1 MKKKIAGVAIDATT
15 DAACYDALKRLEA
28 IIQRIIPMIDAIPP
42 GMDKSRMLT
51 TYGMVSD
58 CANELRAYL
67 DITKD

>member
-1 MKKKIAGVAIDATT
+1 MKKNIANVPIDPTT
-15 DAACYDALKRLEA
+15 DAACYDALRRVES
-28 IIQRIIPMIDAIPP
+28 IVQQIIPMIDAIPP

-67 DITKD
+67 DITND

>member
-1 MKKKIAGVAIDATT
+1 MKKKIANAPIDPTT
-15 DAACYDALKRLEA
+15 DKACYDALKRLDA

-51 TYGMVSD
+51 TFGMISD
-58 CANELRAYL
+58 CANELGAYL